1 MGAGALIWGYN
12 FVQGKNLAKPPVFDL
27 SIYDELRIP
36 HPDELFRENDNAE
49 LNNIT
54 NTGEADS
61 GKLEVDEFIYQYNS
75 IYFSKFFRGETP
87 IETNKNLK
95 DFIGDFVWLNQ
106 FEVKDLIAKKCFVI
120 NVPLENRSEILGQ
133 LKSHEL
139 VNSVEPGLK
148 GAPEFD
154 LCFIEDNY
162 IQVVN
167 DFLHNFETV
176 DLIGIEELLD
186 HIAVINFG
194 DDFELLKEKLDKFQ
208 LEYSD
213 VVKVVGSK

>member
-1 MGAGALIWGYN
+1 MSPNVELP
-12 FVQGKNLAKPPVFDL
+12 KNL
-27 SIYDELRIP
+27 
-36 HPDELFRENDNAE
+36 
-49 LNNIT
+49 
-54 NTGEADS
+54 
-61 GKLEVDEFIYQYNS
+61 KLQLDEFI
-75 IYFSKFFRGETP
+75 
-87 IETNKNLK
+87 NLQLERCLK
-95 DFIGDFVWLNQ
+95 HYCDPKLRNTMKENFVWLNQ